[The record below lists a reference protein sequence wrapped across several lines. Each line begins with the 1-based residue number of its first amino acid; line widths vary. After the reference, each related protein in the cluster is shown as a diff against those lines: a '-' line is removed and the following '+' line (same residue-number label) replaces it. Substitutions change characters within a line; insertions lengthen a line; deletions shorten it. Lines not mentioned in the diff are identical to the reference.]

1 MGTLAVL
8 YTNMTICAGFSG
20 VAETFILDVAICH
33 YMFSYKIT
41 SIISEQRNMYA
52 LREKNDQSLHVGVDE
67 ITKFLGL
74 LLISGYHRLPSED
87 DYWSVSEDLQ
97 APIFSKVMNRER
109 FRSIKKYMR
118 IADNNQLLPSKVA
131 KVLPLLNKLKQQCQ
145 QFGMFH
151 EFLSI
156 YEFMVPY
163 RGFHSAK
170 QFITNKPVSL
180 CEIWLQ
186 DLDDV
191 KLKWISL

>member
-8 YTNMTICAGFSG
+8 YTNMAICAGFSG

-41 SIISEQRNMYA
+41 SIISEQTNMYA
-52 LREKNDQSLHVGVDE
+52 LREKNDQSFHAGVDE
-67 ITKFLGL
+67 IKFLGL

-87 DYWSVSEDLQ
+87 DYLSVSEDLQ
-97 APIFSKVMNRER
+97 APIFSKVMSRER

-145 QFGMFH
+145 QFAMFH

-156 YEFMVPY
+156 DEFMMPY
-163 RGFHSAK
+163 RGS
-170 QFITNKPVSL
+170 IVSNSL
-180 CEIWLQ
+180 SEINL
-186 DLDDV
+186 
-191 KLKWISL
+191 